1 MLGGDEG
8 QFRFTNGTAIDVFLN
23 KNRILDV
30 INHEFTHSLL
40 YSTTSYGQF
49 VMMLDK
55 NGIVDGRS
63 NIIKNALFTYM
74 GRMQERVAVNIELMI
89 RCASRGI
96 SDYID
101 AIDSLKMRNNVYYNH
116 FRKLC
121 CLNGK
126 IREQNDAIQ
135 LIRIL
140 REIARVA
147 LNVDLNQIP
156 VGEFRTEKD
165 VISFF
170 TNPINNARY
179 SPNKRFEILVNVFF
193 RENDNNN
200 DIHSVYEGSLNLNKM
215 YDAQYIHDVAMDA
228 IKEMYAF
235 HHLKERLVT
244 RVESVGA
251 KQIIFFEGADLLAA
265 KPARINEDKKHF
277 IKQIKTLEEF
287 IKILEQQERKYVYI
301 YNRIRGFEEFQVIG
315 VYEEKK
321 NKRITYSYMFF
332 EEDNKKIFEIL
343 KSFECHFVFY
353 KTKFLSKESNAVRK
367 MVRQLPVYI
376 YEDTPLLASFDVI
389 GQMFYGGK
397 YSYIRR
403 INDTILVFQKRSI
416 CLFTNIFTESEEILN
431 RELGKFNI
439 EYIDID
445 DERQI
450 SEIMYLDKM
459 CNDYEGNSIE
469 DAKMI
474 GQ

>member
-165 VISFF
+165 VISFL
-170 TNPINNARY
+170 PIQ
-179 SPNKRFEILVNVFF
+179 SIMHG
-193 RENDNNN
+193 
-200 DIHSVYEGSLNLNKM
+200 IHL
-215 YDAQYIHDVAMDA
+215 
-228 IKEMYAF
+228 IKD
-235 HHLKERLVT
+235 LKY
-244 RVESVGA
+244 
-251 KQIIFFEGADLLAA
+251 LLMC
-265 KPARINEDKKHF
+265 F
-277 IKQIKTLEEF
+277 LE
-287 IKILEQQERKYVYI
+287 
-301 YNRIRGFEEFQVIG
+301 
-315 VYEEKK
+315 
-321 NKRITYSYMFF
+321 
-332 EEDNKKIFEIL
+332 
-343 KSFECHFVFY
+343 
-353 KTKFLSKESNAVRK
+353 
-367 MVRQLPVYI
+367 
-376 YEDTPLLASFDVI
+376 
-389 GQMFYGGK
+389 
-397 YSYIRR
+397 
-403 INDTILVFQKRSI
+403 
-416 CLFTNIFTESEEILN
+416 
-431 RELGKFNI
+431 
-439 EYIDID
+439 
-445 DERQI
+445 
-450 SEIMYLDKM
+450 
-459 CNDYEGNSIE
+459 
-469 DAKMI
+469 KMI
-474 GQ
+474 IIMIFIPFMKEV